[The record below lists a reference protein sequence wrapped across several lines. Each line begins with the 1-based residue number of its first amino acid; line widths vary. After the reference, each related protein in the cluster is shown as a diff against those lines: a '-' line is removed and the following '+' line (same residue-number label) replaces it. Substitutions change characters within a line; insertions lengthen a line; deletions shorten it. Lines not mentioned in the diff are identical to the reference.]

1 MKRIGKAN
9 RASFE
14 TVKFPD
20 RDSNPNYMNQ
30 NHMCYHYTI
39 GETVNNTIL
48 ANNMGGDFA

>member
-1 MKRIGKAN
+1 MLRSQGL
-9 RASFE
+9 RPC
-14 TVKFPD
+14 FPD